1 MLSFIIKRLLYF
13 VPVLLITVTLAFFLV
28 RLAPGGPFD
37 GEKFFTAEQRRQI
50 EAYYHL
56 DQPLYVQYFR
66 YVKNLAR
73 GDLGPSY
80 NSPLSVNERIAYHI
94 PKSLELGCWAIL
106 VALSVGLSAG
116 LLAASKPNSWR
127 DHAPM
132 TFAMAGICI
141 PNFVLGPLLV
151 LVFSLMLGW
160 LPVAGW
166 DSPACRILPAIT
178 MGAAYAAFIARLCR
192 GGMMEVMVQDF
203 IRTARA
209 KGLSE
214 TRIVL
219 RHALRGGIQP
229 VVSFMGPALAGLL
242 AGSFVVETIFQIPG
256 LGKEFIQSALDRN
269 YPMLMGTI
277 IIFAVFILTFNL
289 LVDIAQAW
297 LDPRVRQ
304 H

>member
-1 MLSFIIKRLLYF
+1 MFTFILKRLLSFI
-13 VPVLLITVTLAFFLV
+13 PVLLITVTLAFFLI

-37 GEKFFTAEQRRQI
+37 GEKSFTAEQRRQI

-56 DQPLYVQYFR
+56 DQPLHVQYFE
-66 YVKNLAR
+66 YVKNLSR
-73 GDLGPSY
+73 GQLGPSY
-80 NSPLSVNERIAYHI
+80 NSPRSVNERIAYHI
-94 PKSLELGCWAIL
+94 PKSLELGCWDLL
-106 VALSVGLSAG
+106 VALSIGLSAG
-116 LLAASKPNSWR
+116 LLAASKPNSLR
-127 DHAPM
+127 DHLPM
-132 TFAMAGICI
+132 TLAMAGICI

-151 LVFSLMLGW
+151 LVFALQLKW
-160 LPVAGW
+160 LPVMGW

-178 MGAAYAAFIARLCR
+178 MGAAYAAFIARLSR
-192 GGMMEVMVQDF
+192 GGMLEVMVQDF

-214 TRIVL
+214 ARIVL
-219 RHALRGGIQP
+219 RHGLRGGIQP

-269 YPMLMGTI
+269 YPMLMGTV
-277 IIFAVFILTFNL
+277 IIFATFILTFNL

-297 LDPRVRQ
+297 LDPRARQ
-304 H
+304 